1 MEPYFTAEHDAANP
15 SLILMKFDLSAI
27 FGMEG
32 SCIESCTLAP
42 KQSTQTS
49 PPFVLIN
56 IRHGLMNGNILAV
69 RMAVLP
75 TWTYRFSAACL
86 VKVTGSCAAWGPGQ
100 SDAEEHVQHIAANF
114 MQLMTHSQHHV

>member
-1 MEPYFTAEHDAANP
+1 MVEPYFTAEHDAANP
-15 SLILMKFDLSAI
+15 SLVLMKFDLSAI

-32 SCIESCTLAP
+32 SCMESCTLAP

-49 PPFVLIN
+49 PPFVLVN
-56 IRHGLMNGNILAV
+56 LRHGLMNGNVLAV

-86 VKVTGSCAAWGPGQ
+86 VKVTGSCAA
-100 SDAEEHVQHIAANF
+100 
-114 MQLMTHSQHHV
+114 

>member
-15 SLILMKFDLSAI
+15 SLVLMKFDLSAI

-32 SCIESCTLAP
+32 SSCMESCTLAP

-49 PPFVLIN
+49 QPYVLIN
-56 IRHGLMNGNILAV
+56 IRHGLTNGNVLAV

-75 TWTYRFSAACL
+75 TLTYQFSAACL
-86 VKVTGSCAAWGPGQ
+86 VKVTGTCAAWGLGQ
-100 SDAEEHVQHIAANF
+100 SDAKECVPDTAANF
-114 MQLMTHSQHHV
+114 M